1 MNCTARKADIW
12 VLPQGTLALVRPLT
26 QRADE
31 WITRHAQDHSQ
42 RFGPALVIEHHHLPG
57 LLNGMIEDGLDVTQ
71 QSRINLSLTRASSPG
86 SSPSRRL

>member
-1 MNCTARKADIW
+1 MNCSARKADIW

-71 QSRINLSLTRASSPG
+71 QFQN
-86 SSPSRRL
+86 